1 MQQKVSAAQKI
12 AEINSERKIFKQH
25 KESSTKS
32 IPMTK
37 GKINHELKEIQ
48 NILDENIEMEDDAYQ
63 VNSIIGFC
71 KIHGGEYPFCGGIS
85 ATIGQIEAVKSRVE
99 SGATSLEKGKQ
110 QVNES
115 IDMQVARMTY
125 RITEGDLA
133 KMVREGKINQSVINI
148 TQQIIDG
155 FSPIKERITASTN
168 IQEFS
173 IAVNLATSQ
182 MGLMKTIIVDAYKSI
197 WNEKMVIVKSR
208 ITDKLK
214 PALQYLKER
223 PEYRNDPV
231 YAKIV
236 NEADA
241 SLIKIETVDI
251 PAVESAQNLPDLIK
265 AVENLEKDFRTFAS
279 KIRGAFEYLY

>member
-1 MQQKVSAAQKI
+1 
-12 AEINSERKIFKQH
+12 
-25 KESSTKS
+25 
-32 IPMTK
+32 
-37 GKINHELKEIQ
+37 
-48 NILDENIEMEDDAYQ
+48 
-63 VNSIIGFC
+63 
-71 KIHGGEYPFCGGIS
+71 
-85 ATIGQIEAVKSRVE
+85 
-99 SGATSLEKGKQ
+99 
-110 QVNES
+110 
-115 IDMQVARMTY
+115 MTY